1 MPFLFPRHNFFKL
14 TYPKFQPQIPWSQGK
29 AFGSIYKYGNVIDG
43 YGNAKLILIN
53 IFLKNILTLEKDLVK
68 VIISES
74 HSVVSNSLQPYGLYS
89 PWNSPGQS
97 TGVGILSLL
106 Q

>member
-14 TYPKFQPQIPWSQGK
+14 TYPKFQPQIPWSLGK

-53 IFLKNILTLEKDLVK
+53 IFLKNILTLEKDLGKWDIEWTYLMEFIRVEIK
-68 VIISES
+68 
-74 HSVVSNSLQPYGLYS
+74 GLC
-89 PWNSPGQS
+89 
-97 TGVGILSLL
+97 V
-106 Q
+106 

>member
-14 TYPKFQPQIPWSQGK
+14 TYPKFQPQIPWPQGK

-53 IFLKNILTLEKDLVK
+53 IFLKNILTLEKDLGKWDIEWTYLMEFIRVEIK
-68 VIISES
+68 
-74 HSVVSNSLQPYGLYS
+74 GLC
-89 PWNSPGQS
+89 
-97 TGVGILSLL
+97 V
-106 Q
+106 